1 MAAAASPV
9 LMMSKVKPDT
19 DFFPCSPL
27 PRSHRKLGLDEESVP
42 TTPVPSTPNRTVWT
56 PLASAAW
63 PMTLVASTP
72 EVKSQMRS
80 PPSCPIVHKKRLQD
94 DIDLALQRKSLPLL
108 SLTLLRG
115 HSCGD
120 NHGIHEAVRRQHM
133 GAPQQ
138 WRDRKSVV

>member
-1 MAAAASPV
+1 
-9 LMMSKVKPDT
+9 
-19 DFFPCSPL
+19 
-27 PRSHRKLGLDEESVP
+27 
-42 TTPVPSTPNRTVWT
+42 
-56 PLASAAW
+56 
-63 PMTLVASTP
+63 
-72 EVKSQMRS
+72 MRS

-133 GAPQQ
+133 GALEFLLQCSSKGDV
-138 WRDRKSVV
+138 DRHCHGRRQPNQI